1 MTAIGK
7 VLRAETR
14 QFVFGCKVPRQ
25 DVPIFGSLVRA
36 SIQYRGATLYGLI
49 YNIVIEDDG
58 MTRMLSVADDVRP
71 EDIAWQR
78 ARRVPV
84 EASVLCVGYRESGG
98 ALRYALPAQPPI
110 TLDPVTM
117 CDDAEL
123 AAFTAS
129 PEWFRL
135 VLDARDLAG
144 DELLAAAARLAADVR
159 TGDAQRQAFV
169 TQCGRELTRQMSNDT
184 ARLENLLRRF
194 A

>member
-1 MTAIGK
+1 MTLIGK
-7 VLRAETR
+7 ILRAETR

-36 SIQYRGATLYGLI
+36 TIQYRSATIFGLI

-58 MTRMLSVADDVRP
+58 MTRMLSVADDVRD

-84 EASVLCVGYRESGG
+84 EASVLCVGYREAGG

-110 TLDPVTM
+110 TLDPVTL
-117 CDDAEL
+117 CDDADL
-123 AAFTAS
+123 AEFTAR

-159 TGDAQRQAFV
+159 PNETQRSVFI
-169 TQCGRELTRQMSNDT
+169 TQCGRELARQMSNDT
-184 ARLENLLRRF
+184 ARLESLLRRF